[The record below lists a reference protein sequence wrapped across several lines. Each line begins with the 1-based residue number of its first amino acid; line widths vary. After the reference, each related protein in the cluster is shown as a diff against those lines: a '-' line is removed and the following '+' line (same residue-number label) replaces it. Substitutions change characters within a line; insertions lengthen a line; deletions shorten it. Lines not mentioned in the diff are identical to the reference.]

1 MVKLGENRDRDND
14 NELHTETG
22 LEAVSKINAEN
33 IDIANYFMTL
43 TTEAAAVNI
52 LSESE
57 IINMQSQ
64 ISDILADLI
73 WQYNG
78 GASTSVTTEIAADLI
93 EGIVFALDSFCIS
106 VKSFGNDSCV
116 EKLREKAGIKACHDK
131 GLKYIEQA
139 VNQAKNLYNELY
151 INKLNIGISLYNTAI
166 NKSLPLFFK
175 NYNMRFFSHLINPSD
190 PSVRLFCYRL
200 ALSSEIKNYKGIL
213 YVSEYMRYLSFENEF
228 CSRFDIKDIQRL
240 IKIYADNSGFI
251 VSDLRE
257 NIFETVFANVLFS
270 MFAGLDRANLFIKR
284 EQYNKIAENFYDN
297 GEPKEEIFLEDLINE
312 YTQKLIA
319 DLNIGNC
326 ELQSYILKYKIKFT
340 KNILRA
346 IQGNYLHN
354 LITYEI

>member
-1 MVKLGENRDRDND
+1 MEKHGENRDSG
-14 NELHTETG
+14 LHTETG
-22 LEAVSKINAEN
+22 IEAVSKINSAN

-57 IINMQSQ
+57 IVNMQSQ

-78 GASTSVTTEIAADLI
+78 GASTSVTTEVAADLI

-139 VNQAKNLYNELY
+139 VNPAKDLYNELY
-151 INKLNIGISLYNTAI
+151 INKLNIGISSYNSAI
-166 NKSLPLFFK
+166 NKSLALFFK
-175 NYNMRFFSHLINPSD
+175 TYNMRFFSHLINPSD
-190 PSVRLFCYRL
+190 PSVRFLGYSL

-213 YVSEYMRYLSFENEF
+213 YVTEYMRYLLLENEF
-228 CSRFDIKDIQRL
+228 CSLFDIKDVQRF
-240 IKIYADNSGFI
+240 IKIYVNNSGFI
-251 VSDLRE
+251 MSELKE
-257 NIFETVFANVLFS
+257 NIFEIIFANVLFS
-270 MFAGLDRANLFIKR
+270 MFAGSDKANLFIKR

-297 GEPKEEIFLEDLINE
+297 GEPKGEIFLEDLISE

-340 KNILRA
+340 KNILHA
-346 IQGNYLHN
+346 VQENYLHN
-354 LITYEI
+354 LITYDK